1 MKRLIILLA
10 LISACTTAHQ
20 TQGDPKPNIVVPS
33 DVSYCKA
40 GCEHLASLKNSDG
53 TDGCPESKTLQFSDG
68 GRESCEDFCTIT
80 EKNGRALDPKCWTTL
95 QSCDEIEACRK
106 DN

>member
-1 MKRLIILLA
+1 MKSILL
-10 LISACTTAHQ
+10 LLCLSAACCDVQ
-20 TQGDPKPNIVVPS
+20 PKPTDPQPNIIVPQ
-33 DVSYCKA
+33 DVNYCKA
-40 GCEHLASLKNSDG
+40 GCERLASLKNSDG
-53 TDGCPESKTLQFSDG
+53 TDGCPESKTILERDG
-68 GRESCEDFCTIT
+68 GKTTCEEFCTIT